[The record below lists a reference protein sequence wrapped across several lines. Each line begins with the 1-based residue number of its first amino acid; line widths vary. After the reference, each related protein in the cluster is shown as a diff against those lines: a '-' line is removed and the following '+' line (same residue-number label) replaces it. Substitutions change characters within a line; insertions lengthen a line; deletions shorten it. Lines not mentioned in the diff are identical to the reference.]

1 MCACVRKRDILRDE
15 VKMFDNLRDS
25 AESSFYEEEQND
37 LYKEP
42 VAKVAVKR
50 TSTGRFLGMT
60 AQQRFLLSMM
70 LLFAVCI
77 MGTLVMFV
85 LGKMSLF

>member
-1 MCACVRKRDILRDE
+1 
-15 VKMFDNLRDS
+15 MFDNLRES

-42 VAKVAVKR
+42 AARAVARRRNNA
-50 TSTGRFLGMT
+50 RFLGMT
-60 AQQRFLLSMM
+60 AQQRFLISVM
-70 LLFAVCI
+70 LMFTVCI
-77 MGTLVMFV
+77 LGTLAMFV